1 MKRDHAVLLAA
12 GITLGAWTV
21 AARTPPLAQADLA
34 VTRWLQQYASP
45 ALDVISSII
54 TIAGNVEV
62 TVVLAVLIAVA
73 LARRGRMQ
81 LSVALWAVFIGGLAV
96 EWIVKHWLPHPGV
109 PESLR
114 RPGVN
119 ILHYLVRTPYSYPSG
134 HAFRTMLLATA
145 ASLLRAQTSRWRRL
159 LPYVLGAAVAL
170 MGVALVYLG
179 DHWASEVIGG
189 YLLAV
194 LGIMLLVLTGR
205 SPGS

>member
-45 ALDVISSII
+45 ALDVIFSII

-145 ASLLRAQTSRWRRL
+145 ASWLRAKTSRWKRL

>member
-34 VTRWLQQYASP
+34 VTRWLQHYASP
-45 ALDVISSII
+45 ALDVIFSII

-145 ASLLRAQTSRWRRL
+145 ASWLRAQTIRWWRHM
-159 LPYVLGAAVAL
+159 PYVPVAAVGIRGAAP
-170 MGVALVYLG
+170 VYP
-179 DHWASEVIGG
+179 H
-189 YLLAV
+189 
-194 LGIMLLVLTGR
+194 
-205 SPGS
+205 